1 MVKTVGFYN
10 FIKGEAQYKKTQ
22 ETLLGTKFRIVKKS
36 SVEYTDNLISFFIS
50 QIFDDKEK
58 VKFRKL
64 EIIDEK
70 ALLVRSK
77 KAN

>member
-1 MVKTVGFYN
+1 LVKTIGFYN
-10 FIKGEAQYKKTQ
+10 FIKGEAEYKKNKQ
-22 ETLLGTKFRIVKKS
+22 CLSGTKSRIIKKYS
-36 SVEYTDNLISFFIS
+36 IEYTDNLISFFIT

-70 ALLVRSK
+70 AQFVRTK